1 MQAKNLYAN
10 WWLIPPIHS
19 FIFFFFS
26 LVLLV
31 PQGQE
36 GLVKNGEEKCL
47 LLSV

>member
-10 WWLIPPIHS
+10 WWLIPPIHYFF
-19 FIFFFFS
+19 FIFF